1 MKLFGGVIMSSGRD
15 LIMSIEKLKLVRRIC
30 MHNAVSDLPIY
41 HGQLP
46 MLEYIY
52 RHDGC
57 TQAELAEQL
66 MITPASAAM
75 STKRLEKSGLITK
88 SSDESNL
95 RRNNLSLTKEGIDIC
110 LKCREAFDGVDS
122 RMLMGFSE
130 DEMEQCY
137 HFISRLIYNL
147 IDKDKLEEIKDA
159 GMLELAAMARM
170 YKNGREGDMKDE
182 PK

>member
-1 MKLFGGVIMSSGRD
+1 
-15 LIMSIEKLKLVRRIC
+15 
-30 MHNAVSDLPIY
+30 MHNAASDLPIY

-57 TQAELAEQL
+57 TQAELAEKL

-110 LKCREAFDGVDS
+110 LKCREAFDEVDS
-122 RMLMGFSE
+122 RMLTGFSE
-130 DEMEQCY
+130 EEMKQC
-137 HFISRLIYNL
+137 
-147 IDKDKLEEIKDA
+147 
-159 GMLELAAMARM
+159 
-170 YKNGREGDMKDE
+170 
-182 PK
+182 